1 MTAAD
6 AEMAA
11 RALVAE
17 ALAVSLDRIG
27 PEAKLHAAP
36 GWDSLGQ
43 LSIILAIEERLNVQ
57 ITDEATFETL
67 TSIRGIAAHFTS
79 ARTARPGSP

>member
-1 MTAAD
+1 MTTD
-6 AEMAA
+6 AVAAA

-17 ALAVSLDRIG
+17 ALAISVDRIG
-27 PEAKLHAAP
+27 PETKLYDDRA
-36 GWDSLGQ
+36 WDSLGQ
-43 LSIILAIEERLNVQ
+43 LSVILAIEERLDAQ

-67 TSIRGIAAHFTS
+67 TSILGIAAYLAS